1 MPVVHSPHH
10 SSMFYPKFL
19 ISEERIFKIDGSR
32 LPLQSSSTAAVGND
46 LVFFP
51 IINTQQFSLQTSEFS
66 LRLFINNYLP
76 LSVFFPSST
85 ASSSVFTLYQQRQ
98 RSPFFPS
105 INSFFLRLQSSV
117 FDSSST
123 VLCLSLFFSIINGI
137 LFSLHSSSTTSSSI
151 FINNTLLFFPS
162 SRHQWL
168 VDFLFSLHRKL
179 FYL

>member
-1 MPVVHSPHH
+1 LTAHDFLFNLHQQRQSATILFFPHNQHSTVF
-10 SSMFYPKFL
+10 SSNF
-19 ISEERIFKIDGSR
+19 RV
-32 LPLQSSSTAAVGND
+32 QSST
-46 LVFFP
+46 LH
-51 IINTQQFSLQTSEFS
+51 QQLSASLC
-66 LRLFINNYLP
+66 
-76 LSVFFPSST
+76 FFPSST